1 MLRKTKRRGYTLVE
15 AVAALFVLSA
25 GLLGTLQMYDHAMD
39 KMRAMREMAI
49 AGETVQNE
57 IEFLRSIPFAGL
69 QDCENAPF
77 HDLKSDLSKF
87 VNATPA
93 LTIRPAA
100 DPALRLKEV
109 TATLRW
115 TGDNGR
121 MMKRT
126 ATTLIADKEA
136 SQP

>member
-1 MLRKTKRRGYTLVE
+1 MLRKTKRSGFTLVE

-25 GLLGTLQMYDHAMD
+25 GLLGTLQMYDHAIE

-49 AGETVQNE
+49 AGEAVQNE
-57 IEFLRSIPFAGL
+57 IEFLRTIPFKAL
-69 QDCENAPF
+69 QDCENVPF
-77 HDLKSDLSKF
+77 HEVRSDLSKF
-87 VNATPA
+87 VNASQA
-93 LTIRPAA
+93 LTIRPVS
-100 DPALRLKEV
+100 DPSLRLKEV

-121 MMKRT
+121 TMKRS